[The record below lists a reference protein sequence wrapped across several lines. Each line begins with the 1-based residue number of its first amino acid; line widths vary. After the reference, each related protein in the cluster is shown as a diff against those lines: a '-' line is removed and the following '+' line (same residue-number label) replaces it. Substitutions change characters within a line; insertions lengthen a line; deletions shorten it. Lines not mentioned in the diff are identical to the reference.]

1 MRHRRPA
8 HSGGQLQ
15 FGHEGVHLQRVL
27 PALLRQHR
35 RPQLHREVDLR
46 REQVRG
52 GEEGDGLGAVRVRQS
67 GEDGDAPRLDRDI
80 QASDIESLQVTVVT
94 DQSKNTRCTRQHVYH
109 LVI

>member
-1 MRHRRPA
+1 M
-8 HSGGQLQ
+8 
-15 FGHEGVHLQRVL
+15 L

-80 QASDIESLQVTVVT
+80 QARLRLHLIGDTELTALAADRRKTNIVEKTIHIRHPPSALRIEG
-94 DQSKNTRCTRQHVYH
+94 
-109 LVI
+109 